1 MRLKSNKLLRRLL
14 VPIPVPPT
22 RAIILDEKGSIVHG
36 TIGPF
41 NELSTLILTC
51 DVIGGKKLPSNDVI
65 KLSVCAH
72 LSNVLQ
78 LSLKDLYVVNILLCY
93 PLLNSWSKI

>member
-1 MRLKSNKLLRRLL
+1 MFYCICSVRLKSNKLLRRLL

-41 NELSTLILTC
+41 NEMSTLILTC

-65 KLSVCAH
+65 KLCACVH
-72 LSNVLQ
+72 
-78 LSLKDLYVVNILLCY
+78 
-93 PLLNSWSKI
+93 